1 MRPSFVPRLVNN
13 PFEDP
18 ALFIPFLYQHRAFLF
33 DLGDLSA
40 LASKDVLK
48 TTHVFVTHTH
58 MDHFVGFD
66 RLLRLFLGR
75 EQTLFFYGPEGFLKN
90 VEGKLAG
97 YSWDLVQNYA
107 ARLTLKVAEVRPGQL
122 RQRCF
127 RCQRSFA
134 PDDEDLVEPWQD
146 ALVKEPG
153 LTVSAVT
160 LDHSVPCLGF
170 KLSENFHVNIRA
182 ERLKDNGLRP
192 GPWLQRFKEALYR
205 REAVDTMIEAEQIDG
220 SRKYFPL
227 GELKDDI
234 AKITAGQQIAY
245 ITDVRFTAANVARIT
260 SFAAGVDHLFIEA
273 AFLDADRQIAREKNH
288 LTARQAG
295 EIAGM
300 SRARQLTP
308 FHFSP
313 RYQGQAHLLEAEA
326 RHAYQ
331 AALRESAQSFQAG
344 PL

>member
-1 MRPSFVPRLVNN
+1 MRPSFVPRLVND
-13 PFEDP
+13 PFDDP
-18 ALFIPFLYQHRAFLF
+18 ALFIPFLHQHRAFLF

-40 LASKDVLK
+40 LTSKDVLK
-48 TTHVFVTHTH
+48 TTHVFVSHTH

-97 YSWDLVQNYA
+97 YTWDLVQNYA
-107 ARLTLKVAEVRPGQL
+107 ARLTLKVAEIRPGQL
-122 RQRCF
+122 QQRCY
-127 RCQRSFA
+127 RCQHSFL
-134 PDDEDLVEPWQD
+134 PDDKDLVEAWQED
-146 ALVKEPG
+146 LVKEPG
-153 LTVSAVT
+153 WTVSAVM

-170 KLSENFHVNIRA
+170 RLSEHFHVNIRA
-182 ERLKDNGLRP
+182 ERLKDTGLRP

-205 REAVDTMIEAEQIDG
+205 QEAADTTIEAEQIDG
-220 SRKYFPL
+220 RRKCFLL
-227 GELKDDI
+227 GELQDDI
-234 AKITAGQQIAY
+234 AMITAGQQIAY
-245 ITDVRFTAANVARIT
+245 ITDVRFTEANVSRIT

-295 EIAGM
+295 EIAGW
-300 SRARQLTP
+300 SQARHFTP

-313 RYQGQAHLLEAEA
+313 RYQGQAHLLAAEA

-331 AALRESAQSFQAG
+331 AALKTSRAG
-344 PL
+344 